1 MLLAIRTSCH
11 YEIRENMMKIIIV
24 LLLLSVSLQ
33 AEEISIRQLEN
44 NIQFSVTAM
53 LQSESLIK
61 SSEAAILHIEKQ
73 SPLLKNDGMTPLTES
88 DLQQNIKRQ
97 KLILEE
103 YNKIQLQQEII
114 RVESSHVQIK
124 QEKMIQHLVARSNLL
139 DIRRKAH
146 LN

>member
-1 MLLAIRTSCH
+1 
-11 YEIRENMMKIIIV
+11 MKIIIV
-24 LLLLSVSLQ
+24 LLFFCMSLQ
-33 AEEISIRQLEN
+33 AEEVSIRQLEN
-44 NIQFSVTAM
+44 NIQFSVAAM

-61 SSEAAILHIEKQ
+61 SSEAEILHIEKK
-73 SPLLKNDGMTPLTES
+73 SPLLESDGMIPLTES

-114 RVESSHVQIK
+114 RVESSQVQIE
-124 QEKMIQHLVARSNLL
+124 QERMIQYFVARSNLL